1 METKKRKRK
10 ARYTLFAVPD
20 TSADSVK
27 KFRFSWNVLK
37 NLISIMVIIA
47 LAAAGYGALMQ
58 YLIISEKT
66 ANNVY
71 IQENSALTEANAQLQ
86 TENEELS
93 NKVEVLSD
101 IVNKNAE
108 EEQLAAAEE
117 AEKYL
122 PTIFPLAGPASMT
135 EGNDAAEGE
144 TPVSILIFD
153 SSIGVSVV
161 SAASGTVTAV
171 TEDAKYGHS
180 VTVDHGNGYVTI
192 YRCKAT
198 PAVAAG
204 AAILQ
209 NDVIYELAG
218 DATQLGYQILK
229 DGVFINPLDLM
240 EIYG

>member
-1 METKKRKRK
+1 MEMKKQKRK

-37 NLISIMVIIA
+37 IFISIMVITT
-47 LAAAGYGALMQ
+47 LAAAGYGGLMQ
-58 YLIISEKT
+58 YMIMTEKT
-66 ANNVY
+66 ANNTY
-71 IQENSALTEANAQLQ
+71 IQENSTLTEANAQLQ

-101 IVNKNAE
+101 IVNKNAQ
-108 EEQLAAAEE
+108 EEQIALEEE

-144 TPVSILIFD
+144 TPVPILIFD

-171 TEDAKYGHS
+171 TEDEKYGHA

-192 YRCKAT
+192 YRCKAA
-198 PAVAAG
+198 PVVAAG
-204 AAILQ
+204 AVILQ

-218 DATQLGYQILK
+218 DATQLGYQIQK
-229 DGVFINPLDLM
+229 DGAYINPLDLM